1 MKIKFDQNQSYQL
14 DAINA
19 VLDAFDGQPLAQGE
33 QEIIFEAPPG
43 QLLTELGIANGV
55 VLSDEKLLSN
65 VNAVQERNDIAPIE
79 ALAGRNFSVEMETGT
94 GKTYVYL
101 RTIFELQARYG
112 WKKFIIVVPSV
123 AIREGVLQ
131 TIEMT
136 RDHFAALYNNVPLDA
151 WVYDSAQVSRLRG
164 FATSNQMQLL
174 IINIQAFD
182 KKDIAVIHRDNDKLS
197 GRQPIEFIQGARP
210 IVIIDEPQNMESD
223 NAKAALESL
232 KPACTL
238 RYSATHKNSYNLLY
252 RLDPVKAYDLR
263 LVKRIE
269 VASVMELPGY
279 NQPYIKVLSITAT
292 KAKITAKLE
301 IDQETAK
308 GPARKVVSV
317 SQNGADLFEISGKRD
332 LYNGYIVGG
341 IDAGSQFIA
350 FENGVTLEVGQTQGG
365 YTDDI
370 MRIQIEETV
379 KEHFEKE
386 LRISRLPQDQQLKV
400 LSLFFIDRVAN
411 YAPADGKLRT
421 WFIETYERLAALPRY
436 AVLKPAPVDKV
447 HDGYFAEDKN
457 GAKDSSEGRA
467 TGADN
472 DAYHKIMR
480 AKEVLLS
487 REEPLRFIFSHSALR
502 EGWDN
507 PNVFQICTLNETK
520 SVVRKRQEIGRGLRL
535 PVRENGERSFDAD
548 INRLTVVAN
557 ESYHQFAGA
566 LQKEMQDEWGVS
578 FKDRIVN
585 KRDRQTASLKQSWML
600 DEDFKALWEKIKQ
613 KTRYRVQYDTEK
625 LIQNAIENFKFWPV
639 NKPDFEVLKGELIT
653 TEEGVDTKLRST
665 QRHDARQMELKIPD
679 LLGFLQ
685 RETEL
690 TRSTLAKILI
700 GSGRLGEV
708 HLNPQQFVDGVLRST
723 QKARTDLLIDG
734 IKYEPI
740 AGQCWDMMFFETKEL
755 ESYTSKMIAV
765 EHSVYDYVV
774 YDSEVERKFAEELD
788 AREDIK
794 LFIKLPAWFKI
805 ETPLGTYNP
814 DWAIV
819 QQKVGEDEKLYLV
832 RETKGADNFMGIS
845 EPERKKIL
853 CGKGHFKAL
862 GVDFA
867 WAKESKDINDP
878 NFLP

>member
-1 MKIKFDQNQSYQL
+1 MKIKFDQNQDYQL
-14 DAINA
+14 DAIRA
-19 VLDAFDGQPLAQGE
+19 VVDVFDGQPLAQGE
-33 QEIIFEAPPG
+33 QEISFQTPG
-43 QLLTELGIANGV
+43 QLLTELGIANH
-55 VLSDEKLLSN
+55 SLLSEDALLKN
-65 VNAVQERNDIAPIE
+65 VNAVQERNELAPVDE
-79 ALAGRNFSVEMETGT
+79 LAGHNFSVEMETGT

-101 RTIFELQARYG
+101 RTLFELQARYG

-131 TIEMT
+131 TIELT
-136 RDHFAALYNNVPLDA
+136 RDHFAALYGNVPLDA
-151 WVYDSAQVSRLRG
+151 WVYDSSQVSRLRS

-197 GRQPIEFIQGARP
+197 GYRPIEFIQAANP
-210 IVIIDEPQNMESD
+210 IVVIDEPQNMESE

-232 KPACTL
+232 HPACTL

-269 VASVMELPGY
+269 VASVLEQPGF
-279 NQPYIKVLSITAT
+279 NNPYIKVLSITAT
-292 KAKITAKLE
+292 KTKITAKLE
-301 IDQETAK
+301 IDLETAK
-308 GPARKVVSV
+308 GPARKTVSISKNGDDLYQASGQREQYSGYVVS
-317 SQNGADLFEISGKRD
+317 
-332 LYNGYIVGG
+332 G
-341 IDAGSQFIA
+341 IDAGVGAISFN
-350 FENGVTLEVGQTQGG
+350 NGVTLEVGQTQGG

-386 LRISRLPQDQQLKV
+386 LKIARLPEEQRLKV

-411 YAPADGKLRT
+411 YAPAEGKLRA
-421 WFIETYERLAALPRY
+421 WFSEIYGRLAASTRY
-436 AVLKPAPVDKV
+436 RVLDPPPVDKV
-447 HDGYFAEDKN
+447 HDGYFAEDRN
-457 GAKDSSEGRA
+457 GAKDSNGA
-467 TGADN
+467 TKAD
-472 DAYHKIMR
+472 DEAYHKIMR
-480 AKEVLLS
+480 AKQVLLS

-507 PNVFQICTLNETK
+507 PNVFQICTLNETR

-535 PVRENGERSFDAD
+535 PVRANGERSFDAD
-548 INRLTVVAN
+548 INRLTVIAN
-557 ESYHQFAGA
+557 ESYHQFADT

-585 KRDRQTASLKQSWML
+585 QRDRRTASLKQGWML
-600 DEDFKALWEKIKQ
+600 DEDFEALWERIKH
-613 KTRYRVQYDTEK
+613 KTRYRVQYDTEE
-625 LIQNAIENFKFWPV
+625 LIEKAVENFKFWPV

-653 TEEGVDTKLRST
+653 TEEGVETKLRST
-665 QRHDARQMELKIPD
+665 QRHEARQLTFKTPD
-679 LLGFLQ
+679 LLNFLQ

-690 TRSTLAKILI
+690 TRSTLAEILI
-700 GSGRLGEV
+700 RSERLDEV
-708 HLNPQQFVDGVLRST
+708 QLNPQQFLDGVLRAT
-723 QKARTDLLIDG
+723 QKARTDLLIGG
-734 IKYEPI
+734 IKYERI

-755 ESYTSKMIAV
+755 ESYTSKMLIV
-765 EHSVYDYVV
+765 NKSIYDSVV
-774 YDSEVERKFAEELD
+774 YDSAVESKFAEELD

-819 QQKVGEDEKLYLV
+819 QQKVGEEEKLYLV

-853 CGKGHFKAL
+853 CGVGHFKAL
-862 GVDFA
+862 GVNFG
-867 WAKESKDINDP
+867 WAKESTDINDL
-878 NFLP
+878 NYQLTDK